1 MVHSPTDQN
10 LMAETYER
18 DLGDVLKMHLEIA
31 ESVTERVRV
40 KLTPEQQSR
49 LQEAPPVDP
58 EAFQAYL
65 AATHVDLSGY
75 EGIKRAQ
82 SYAKKAIEKD
92 ANFASGYIALAVSHM
107 LLGAQR
113 WQSPSETL
121 PAAKQAALK
130 ALELDDKNCEAH
142 VLLARITVM
151 YDWDWQAAEREYLRA
166 LELCPNDCG
175 AHLDF
180 AVYAASNGRVSE
192 ARGHLAKVRERD
204 PIQSE
209 PFVGEAVIY
218 YQLRDYKALLETS
231 QAFAAQESN
240 NWLAHNWLGVGYE
253 GSGQLLQA
261 IPAYRKAVEL
271 SQGDSDPTAQLAH
284 AYAVIGKKAEAE
296 KILHEWL
303 RQPKTNYVSPYMIA
317 TVYAGLGSKDNALEY
332 LEQAYKERSPDLTYF
347 LRADLRLDS
356 LRSDPRFQDLMRRM
370 SFPK

>member
-1 MVHSPTDQN
+1 
-10 LMAETYER
+10 MAETYER
-18 DLGDVLKMHLEIA
+18 DLGDVLKMQREIA
-31 ESVTERVRV
+31 ESIAERVRV
-40 KLTPEQQSR
+40 KLTPEQQTR
-49 LQEAPPVDP
+49 LHETPNVDP

-75 EGIKRAQ
+75 EGIKKAQ
-82 SYAKKAIEKD
+82 TYAKKAIEKD
-92 ANFASGYIALAVSHM
+92 PNFASGYIALAVSHM

-121 PAAKQAALK
+121 PAAKRAVLK
-130 ALELDDKNCEAH
+130 AAELDEKNCEAH
-142 VLLARITVM
+142 VLLARITAM

-166 LELCPNDCG
+166 LELCPNDCE

-180 AVYAASNGRVSE
+180 AVYVASNGRVAE
-192 ARGHLAKVRERD
+192 ARAHLAKVRERD

-209 PFVGEAVIY
+209 PFIGEAVIY

-284 AYAVIGKKAEAE
+284 AYTAIGKKTEAE
-296 KILHEWL
+296 KILREWL
-303 RQPKTNYVSPYMIA
+303 RQPKTSYVSPYMIA
-317 TVYAGLGSKDNALEY
+317 TVYSGLGRKDKAFEY
-332 LEQAYKERSPDLTYF
+332 LEKAYQERSPDLTYF

-356 LRSDPRFQDLMRRM
+356 LRRDPRFRDLMRRM